1 MWSTAFGLVALAV
14 VLFVATYA
22 ALHTPTLATVNIADQ
37 LYAAKTALNMLDA
50 LNAYANYSAFQNAT
64 PNAVLVKDVV
74 VCPPG
79 LGKPLAVAV
88 PVGYKLSSE
97 GRNVRYQLYVHL
109 VSCRN
114 VTTPWGEPAA
124 LYEVELIHS
133 LDILPWLD
141 VVAVP
146 VENLT
151 QYLLSI
157 NYGAPLLGRL
167 SAYPAAKA
175 QWAMVYDGNV
185 TKLYIVAPQSTPL
198 IYIVDYPLRL
208 PLACPEVIQRLFSC

>member
-1 MWSTAFGLVALAV
+1 MWSTAFGLVALTV

-37 LYAAKTALNMLDA
+37 LYAAKTALNRLDA
-50 LNAYANYSAFQNAT
+50 FNAYVNYSAFQNAV
-64 PNAVLVKDVV
+64 PNALLVEDVA
-74 VCPPG
+74 VCPM
-79 LGKPLAVAV
+79 GKSLAVAV
-88 PVGYKLSSE
+88 PVGYKLSGE
-97 GRNVRYQLYVHL
+97 GRNVRYQLYVRL
-109 VSCRN
+109 ASCRN
-114 VTTPWGEPAA
+114 TTTPWGEPAIF
-124 LYEVELIHS
+124 YEVELRHS
-133 LDILPWLD
+133 LDFLPWLD

-151 QYLLSI
+151 QYLLPI
-157 NYGAPLLGRL
+157 NYSAPLLGQPVTYL
-167 SAYPAAKA
+167 AVKA

-185 TKLYIVAPQSTPL
+185 TKLYIAAPLSTPL

>member
-22 ALHTPTLATVNIADQ
+22 ALHTPTIATVNIVDQ
-37 LYAAKTALNMLDA
+37 LYVAKTMLNRLDA
-50 LNAYANYSAFQNAT
+50 FNVYANFSIFQNAT
-64 PNAVLVKDVV
+64 PNALLVKDVV

-97 GRNVRYQLYVHL
+97 GRNVQYQLYVRL
-109 VSCRN
+109 ASCRSA
-114 VTTPWGEPAA
+114 TTPWGELAA
-124 LYEVELIHS
+124 LYEVELRHS
-133 LDILPWLD
+133 LDFLPWLD
-141 VVAVP
+141 VIAVP
-146 VENLT
+146 VKNLT
-151 QYLLSI
+151 QYLLPV
-157 NYGAPLLGRL
+157 NYSAPLLGQPVT
-167 SAYPAAKA
+167 YPAVKA

>member
-37 LYAAKTALNMLDA
+37 LYAAKTALNRLDA
-50 LNAYANYSAFQNAT
+50 FDAYANYSAFQNAT

-88 PVGYKLSSE
+88 PAGYKLSSE

-109 VSCRN
+109 ASCRN
-114 VTTPWGEPAA
+114 VTTPWDEPAV
-124 LYEVELIHS
+124 LYEVELLHS
-133 LDILPWLD
+133 LDFLPWLD

-157 NYGAPLLGRL
+157 NYNAPLLGQL
-167 SAYPAAKA
+167 TAYPAAKA

-185 TKLYIVAPQSTPL
+185 TKLYIAAPLSTPL

>member
-22 ALHTPTLATVNIADQ
+22 ALHTPTLATVNIADR
-37 LYAAKTALNMLDA
+37 LYAAKTALNRLDA
-50 LNAYANYSAFQNAT
+50 FNAYANYSAFQNAT
-64 PNAVLVKDVV
+64 PNAILVKDVA
-74 VCPPG
+74 VCSPG

-97 GRNVRYQLYVHL
+97 SRNIQYQLYIHL
-109 VSCRN
+109 ASCRN
-114 VTTPWGEPAA
+114 ATTPWGELAA
-124 LYEVELIHS
+124 LYEVELRHS
-133 LDILPWLD
+133 LDFLPWLD
-141 VVAVP
+141 VVATP

-151 QYLLSI
+151 QHLLSI
-157 NYGAPLLGRL
+157 NYSAPLLGQIA
-167 SAYPAAKA
+167 AYPATKA

-185 TKLYIVAPQSTPL
+185 TRLYIAAPLSTPL

-208 PLACPEVIQRLFSC
+208 PLACPEAIQRLFSC